1 MQTFL
6 YIRVSPL
13 ALYNGTQSI
22 HQCVVDIYHYMSH
35 IIYIYKQ
42 IPLSSSTTY
51 GAGED
56 KLNVR
61 ARNVVIS
68 KGPFQ
73 QCCGRQTIVQ
83 GQCLVEVH
91 TRAWERRPE
100 IKYENTV
107 YGRQGRRRRSL
118 YRTVIIMF
126 SPDQITTPRE
136 RTKPLGN
143 RFFLSIFL
151 ILYYMIFFSI
161 VYAVDLFLLLLPII
175 VCARA
180 KWRWEFCV
188 HGTLENRNI
197 LKIII

>member
-1 MQTFL
+1 VHPGL
-6 YIRVSPL
+6 PL
-13 ALYNGTQSI
+13 ALHNGTQSI
-22 HQCVVDIYHYMSH
+22 HQCFVDIYHYMSH
-35 IIYIYKQ
+35 IIPIYINRFFSLGL
-42 IPLSSSTTY
+42 PPTVRERT
-51 GAGED
+51 

-73 QCCGRQTIVQ
+73 QCCGRQTIVL

-91 TRAWERRPE
+91 AQVWERRAE

-107 YGRQGRRRRSL
+107 CGRQGRRRRSL

-126 SPDQITTPRE
+126 IPDQITTPRE

-143 RFFLSIFL
+143 RFFLSVSL
-151 ILYYMIFFSI
+151 MLYYMIFFFYRLRRRFFSTPPP
-161 VYAVDLFLLLLPII
+161 YYI